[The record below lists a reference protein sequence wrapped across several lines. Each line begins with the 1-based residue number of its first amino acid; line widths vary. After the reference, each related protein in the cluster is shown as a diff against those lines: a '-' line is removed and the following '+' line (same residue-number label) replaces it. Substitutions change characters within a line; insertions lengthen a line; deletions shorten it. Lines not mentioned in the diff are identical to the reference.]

1 MTGKQ
6 CNAEQEE
13 TMKCPKDNEELIEL
27 VLEPYS
33 TPLGDN
39 KRVWWGCSRCEGV
52 YEPEGNAN
60 GNRALNKIPNYKY
73 VDGEL
78 VPIRRE
84 QDDL

>member
-13 TMKCPKDNEELIEL
+13 TMKCPEDNEELIEL

-52 YEPEGNAN
+52 YELGRDAKDKLSLKNLPNA
-60 GNRALNKIPNYKY
+60 KY

-78 VPIRRE
+78 VFIRRE